1 MLSVSFNSSDTTPIK
16 GGEEDSFS
24 PSSFT
29 LYLTE
34 IEQKEI
40 IYSHTLYGEE
50 EIRFW
55 YIHSSDHTP
64 VEQRFTI
71 SNEGHLVLEEERYS
85 WYGAGLEF
93 GSGLDFEFQGDQ
105 VIVSGYDRSFASL
118 FIRVARTVPQ
128 KLIIDENELLLS
140 DLAAG
145 GSRILL
151 QIKKD

>member
-1 MLSVSFNSSDTTPIK
+1 MLSASFNRSNTTPIE
-16 GGEEDSFS
+16 GGEEGSFS

-29 LYLTE
+29 LQLIE
-34 IEQKEI
+34 IEEEEI
-40 IYSHTLYGEE
+40 IYSHKLYGDE

-64 VEQRFTI
+64 VEQRYTI

-105 VIVSGYDRSFASL
+105 VIVSGYNRSFASL
-118 FIRVARTVPQ
+118 FLRVARTVPQ
-128 KLIIDENELLLS
+128 KLIIDENEILLS
-140 DLAAG
+140 DLATR